1 MEVEQQQGLI
11 YYIQKVGRE
20 RKGRDG
26 EREREKEEREKEGRE
41 RREREKEGER
51 EERRDGKR
59 RKGGRGRKD
68 LATLY
73 SEKLA
78 EGEDVGVLRREKE
91 RGEVQHLQ
99 FLLES
104 LNTMLTHIHIS
115 LYRSQKQQNLYVHWI
130 GSLMIWLE

>member
-20 RKGRDG
+20 RKGREG
-26 EREREKEEREKEGRE
+26 ERERREGERKEGRE
-41 RREREKEGER
+41 GGRERKE
-51 EERRDGKR
+51 KR
-59 RKGGRGRKD
+59 RKGGRGRKN

-78 EGEDVGVLRREKE
+78 EGEDVEGVLRREKE